1 VSDYLDDAGFASDN
15 NPAGRAIKCLAPAL
29 HNGSNTSIA
38 GILGRTFGMET
49 SDLAFPIMC
58 AALRVEVYSVR
69 SRIAPYLLTMR
80 GARRSFEEFE
90 TVIAAADA
98 LLLPNSISELGLK
111 QTISAKGWSAL
122 CWADEILSADSQE
135 PVMDP
140 DAAMDLLAKVRELM
154 DEVLNSGEFT
164 EEEKRHMVGLL
175 QDLEAALAGVK
186 ISGSGPVERASKV
199 VMGDVMTRP
208 DIWSKD
214 GGKERKSILARVAT
228 VAVGVITVLGAYSGT
243 KELTLDLFPQLAIA
257 APSQAGPDT
266 PVTGP
271 VVDES
276 EGPATRR

>member
-1 VSDYLDDAGFASDN
+1 
-15 NPAGRAIKCLAPAL
+15 
-29 HNGSNTSIA
+29 
-38 GILGRTFGMET
+38 
-49 SDLAFPIMC
+49 
-58 AALRVEVYSVR
+58 
-69 SRIAPYLLTMR
+69 
-80 GARRSFEEFE
+80 
-90 TVIAAADA
+90 
-98 LLLPNSISELGLK
+98 
-111 QTISAKGWSAL
+111 
-122 CWADEILSADSQE
+122 
-135 PVMDP
+135 MDP